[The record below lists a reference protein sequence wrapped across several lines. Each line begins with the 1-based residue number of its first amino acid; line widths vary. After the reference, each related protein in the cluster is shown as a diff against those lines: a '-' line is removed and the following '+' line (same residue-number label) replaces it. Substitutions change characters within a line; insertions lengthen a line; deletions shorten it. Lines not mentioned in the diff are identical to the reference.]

1 MQRAGDTLP
10 ALKRCES
17 SLMISL
23 VKSSGSFCH
32 VSVHPCHAMST
43 FHFLRSPPFLL
54 RSSSLICSGS
64 REPQKS
70 FSLALLHS
78 SQSNPCD
85 GRNHELL
92 GFSVGRRHRTKEQ
105 LEGSLRL
112 REFNH
117 IVVTGF
123 QDSLGHPQN
132 IVWGMTLIESSVCLT
147 TVYSSWSGK
156 KHKNTQEIKRTN
168 PSQTKH
174 PKKIR
179 NL

>member
-1 MQRAGDTLP
+1 MNVKFKVSGRSFTCQHTPQLP
-10 ALKRCES
+10 LHATGWRHTPSVEKVRVIFDDL
-17 SLMISL
+17 SL

-70 FSLALLHS
+70 FSLALLQG
-78 SQSNPCD
+78 SQANPCD

-92 GFSVGRRHRTKEQ
+92 GFSVGRRHRGIQLCSKTRTEEQ

-132 IVWGMTLIESSVCLT
+132 IGWG
-147 TVYSSWSGK
+147 
-156 KHKNTQEIKRTN
+156 
-168 PSQTKH
+168 
-174 PKKIR
+174 
-179 NL
+179 